1 MLKKKN
7 IILIFIAALCSF
19 MFAESNNNT
28 NELFNPN
35 CTNCYDPIAEA
46 GQDLTYYKE
55 LYSKDREK
63 TLDSLKQLRPK
74 FKTKKGRTVYG
85 GGGITPDIHIA
96 YKSDLTKSTQEI
108 LRNPE
113 RPIFNF
119 SSTYAT
125 END

>member
-35 CTNCYDPIAEA
+35 CTNCYEPIAEA

-55 LYSKDREK
+55 GTVTLNA
-63 TLDSLKQLRPK
+63 LDS
-74 FKTKKGRTVYG
+74 FD
-85 GGGITPDIHIA
+85 PDG
-96 YKSDLTKSTQEI
+96 SDLTYEWI
-108 LRNPE
+108 VPAG
-113 RPIFNF
+113 IFLNRLQF
-119 SSTYAT
+119 IIFW
-125 END
+125 